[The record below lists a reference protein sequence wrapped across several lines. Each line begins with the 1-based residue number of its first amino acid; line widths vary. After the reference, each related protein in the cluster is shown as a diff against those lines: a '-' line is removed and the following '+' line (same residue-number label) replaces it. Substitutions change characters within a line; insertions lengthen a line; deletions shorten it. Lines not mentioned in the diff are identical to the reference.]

1 VLNGKGEEFR
11 KVRREEV
18 RRNISQM
25 TPEEQERKFYGAIV
39 DLKKNLKDEEAEKA

>member
-18 RRNISQM
+18 RKNISQM
-25 TPEEQERKFYGAIV
+25 TPQEQERKFYGAITELQK
-39 DLKKNLKDEEAEKA
+39 DLKDEKA